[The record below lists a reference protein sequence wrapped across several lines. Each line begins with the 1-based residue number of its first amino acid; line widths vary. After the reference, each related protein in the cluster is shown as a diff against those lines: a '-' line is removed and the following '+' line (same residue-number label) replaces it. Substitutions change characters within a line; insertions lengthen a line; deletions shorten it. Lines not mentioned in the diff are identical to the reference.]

1 MGPKFCLVMGE
12 NTMFEMMRFQKSS
25 GPGHGGLNHIGAASR
40 RRILGGS
47 RVQTMDV
54 FCCFLTGGR

>member
-25 GPGHGGLNHIGAASR
+25 GPEPMEVLITLAQRHEGA
-40 RRILGGS
+40 
-47 RVQTMDV
+47 
-54 FCCFLTGGR
+54 FLVVWPH